1 MLFSDDRESSAKL
14 NFARNQVMGDLNFP
28 LRKMKKK
35 IFIKTLGC
43 KVNQYESAS
52 FLTGFTEAGYSQ
64 INGKDEADIVVI
76 NTCAVTAK
84 AGAQSR
90 QTIRQAAR
98 NNPDARIIVTGCF
111 AEIGTDELKNDE
123 VLKNRDIVFIGNSS
137 KDILVQTST
146 QGTSLPFLPGSIGET
161 KTICHLPVKRFDD
174 QARAWLRI
182 QDGCESFCTYC
193 IVPYTRGRSRSLSR
207 EEVINQAKIFEQ
219 QGHREIVLTG
229 IHLGYYGRDL
239 DAGTDLV
246 SILDELSRTTPNV
259 AYRISSLEPL
269 EISDKLLSLM
279 VERANIQPHLHIP
292 LQSGN
297 DEILKRMNRR
307 YSTAQFREVLEKI
320 RCDLPEAALGID
332 ILAGFPGETDEQ
344 FEDGLNF
351 LNSLPFT
358 YLHVFPY
365 SIRPGTVAA
374 KFPNQ
379 VNGRTK
385 EKRVARL
392 QELSRQKKATFYAS
406 QLGRSLPVLVEGRR
420 DGNGYLKGFT
430 SNYVSVI
437 FNGPDTFYHTRTTV
451 QLVSLHGEHV
461 LARPEEDNE
470 G

>member
-1 MLFSDDRESSAKL
+1 
-14 NFARNQVMGDLNFP
+14 
-28 LRKMKKK
+28 MKKK

-52 FLTGFTEAGYSQ
+52 FLTGFAEAGYSQ
-64 INGKDEADIVVI
+64 VNGKIKADIVVI

-90 QTIRQAAR
+90 QAIRKAAR

-123 VLKNRDIVFIGNSS
+123 VLKNRDIVFVGNNS
-137 KDILVQTST
+137 KDTLVHNSTKETSV
-146 QGTSLPFLPGSIGET
+146 PFIPGSIRET
-161 KTICHLPVKRFDD
+161 RTICHLPVKRFGD

-207 EEVINQAKIFEQ
+207 EKVINQAKIFEQ

-239 DAGTDLV
+239 DPGTDLV

-269 EISDKLLSLM
+269 EISDQLLSLI
-279 VERANIQPHLHIP
+279 VERSNIQPHLHIP

-320 RCDLPEAALGID
+320 HSHLPDAAVGID

-344 FEDGLNF
+344 FEDGRDF
-351 LNSLPFT
+351 LSSLPFT

-374 KFPNQ
+374 TFPNQ
-379 VNGRTK
+379 VDGRTK
-385 EKRVARL
+385 EKRVALL
-392 QELSRQKKATFYAS
+392 QELSGLKKTSFYSS

-420 DGNGYLKGFT
+420 DRNGYLKGFT

-451 QLVSLHGEHV
+451 RLISLEGDHV
-461 LARPEEDNE
+461 LAQLEKDNE

>member
-1 MLFSDDRESSAKL
+1 
-14 NFARNQVMGDLNFP
+14 
-28 LRKMKKK
+28 MKKK
-35 IFIKTLGC
+35 IIIKTLGC

-52 FLTGFTEAGYSQ
+52 FLTGFAEAGYSRV
-64 INGKDEADIVVI
+64 NSKAKADIVVI

-90 QTIRQAAR
+90 QAIRQAAR

-111 AEIGTDELKNDE
+111 VEIGTDELKNDE
-123 VLKNRDIVFIGNSS
+123 ILKNRDIVFIGNSS
-137 KDILVQTST
+137 KHTLVDSST
-146 QGTSLPFLPGSIGET
+146 KEISIPFLPGSIRET
-161 KTICHLPVKRFDD
+161 KTISHLPVKRFGD
-174 QARAWLRI
+174 QSRAWLRI

-193 IVPYTRGRSRSLSR
+193 IVPYTRGRSRSLDR
-207 EEVINQAKIFEQ
+207 KEVINQAKIFEQ

-239 DAGTDLV
+239 DSGTDLV
-246 SILDELSRTTPNV
+246 SILDELSRATPNV

-279 VERANIQPHLHIP
+279 VERSNIQPHLHIP

-307 YSTAQFREVLEKI
+307 YSTAQFREVLAKI
-320 RCDLPEAALGID
+320 HAHLPEAALGID

-344 FEDGLNF
+344 FEVGFDF

-365 SIRPGTVAA
+365 SIRPGTAAA

-379 VNGRTK
+379 IDGRTK
-385 EKRVARL
+385 EKRVTRL
-392 QELSRQKKATFYAS
+392 QELSRQKKIAFYSS
-406 QLGRSLPVLVEGRR
+406 QLGKNLPVLVEGRR
-420 DGNGYLKGFT
+420 DGSGFLKGFT

-437 FNGPDTFYHTRTTV
+437 FNGPDTFYHSRTTV
-451 QLVSLHGEHV
+451 RLISLKGDHV
-461 LARPEEDNE
+461 LARLEEDNE
-470 G
+470 S